1 MFFGIIM
8 IKNIL
13 EGRFLMTDRNK
24 DTNATASAF
33 GWDFQYNL
41 ALYLVM
47 DQDLRQVEK
56 FKVEGSTEDIEIYFR
71 NKEPIYIQAKSQEN
85 PHSKSTTT
93 QHLTNAINSL
103 INAVSKV
110 NEEYSEVIYGN
121 NIEIPIRANKKNN
134 LFEGNRVKR
143 RYKNLP
149 DGHRKKI
156 DSIID
161 KSEVI
166 FDKNKLKEKLFIL
179 KVEFSEDDDETRYR
193 FIKEKVINCLNGIGL
208 KGYKANRIF
217 AYLQNEFKNNA
228 SKRVDLTI
236 QEFGWLIILYSIN
249 IEENNVYEIFDIPQI
264 SEERLKTDFSELIF
278 KKSLDFELIT
288 SVISEYNRFSISCT
302 TRRDTEII
310 FINEYYSKYRDD
322 ILSLEDV
329 IPNDFLDDL
338 TKVILFQILSSY
350 SDINSVKKG
359 LSI

>member
-121 NIEIPIRANKKNN
+121 NIEIPIRANKK
-134 LFEGNRVKR
+134 
-143 RYKNLP
+143 
-149 DGHRKKI
+149 
-156 DSIID
+156 IIY
-161 KSEVI
+161 S
-166 FDKNKLKEKLFIL
+166 
-179 KVEFSEDDDETRYR
+179 
-193 FIKEKVINCLNGIGL
+193 KVIESREDIRISLMAIERKSILLLINL
-208 KGYKANRIF
+208 KL
-217 AYLQNEFKNNA
+217 YLIK
-228 SKRVDLTI
+228 
-236 QEFGWLIILYSIN
+236 IN
-249 IEENNVYEIFDIPQI
+249 
-264 SEERLKTDFSELIF
+264 
-278 KKSLDFELIT
+278 
-288 SVISEYNRFSISCT
+288 
-302 TRRDTEII
+302 
-310 FINEYYSKYRDD
+310 
-322 ILSLEDV
+322 
-329 IPNDFLDDL
+329 
-338 TKVILFQILSSY
+338 
-350 SDINSVKKG
+350 
-359 LSI
+359 